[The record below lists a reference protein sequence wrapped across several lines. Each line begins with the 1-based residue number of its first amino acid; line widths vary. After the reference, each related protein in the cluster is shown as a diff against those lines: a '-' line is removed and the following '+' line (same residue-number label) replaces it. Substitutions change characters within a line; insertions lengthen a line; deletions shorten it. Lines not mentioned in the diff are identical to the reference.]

1 MNAHVLG
8 ITRRFSNPSMNS
20 IAHFYREIQP
30 AFLDQRWEQ
39 GFEIYYKVEGG
50 EEDRFLKFTDYSPNN
65 HKRIIELMNGD
76 DCQEFY
82 IHENDLIRYY
92 KEFVLQSL
100 KDKLNGSEASLENIK
115 QIYIVCRNILK
126 EYFVNI
132 ASTRILRNLDELVPV
147 LETQMREANI
157 NFTALFGL
165 LEKDPPVYTHSA
177 NVGFL
182 SAFLGIKVNM
192 NPESVKELS
201 LGGMVF
207 DVGKKEVPYDIIT
220 KTSELSTEEFK
231 AVRKHPAAGKKI
243 LNDMKCYSKN
253 ILAMAVEHHEKFDGT
268 GYPAGLSG
276 EKITPFAKICSI
288 MDVFCSLTCD
298 RDHRDSFSPIQAL
311 TMMKKEMSG
320 QFDPKFLEAFIK
332 AITARS

>member
-1 MNAHVLG
+1 MNAHVIG
-8 ITRRFSNPSMNS
+8 ITRKLSNSSMNS

-30 AFLDQRWEQ
+30 TFLDQRWEQ
-39 GFEIYYKVEGG
+39 GFEIYYKVEG
-50 EEDRFLKFTDYSPNN
+50 EEDRFLKFTDYSPDN
-65 HKRIIELMNGD
+65 HKRIVELMDSD
-76 DCQEFY
+76 DCQKFY

-92 KEFVLQSL
+92 KDFILNSL
-100 KDKLNGSEASLENIK
+100 KDKLNQKNHALENIK

-132 ASTRILRNLDELVPV
+132 ASTRILRNLDDLIPV
-147 LETQMREANI
+147 LESELRGANL
-157 NFTALFGL
+157 NFTGLFGL
-165 LEKDPPVYTHSA
+165 LDKDPPVYTHSA

-192 NPESVKELS
+192 NPESVRELS
-201 LGGMVF
+201 LGGMLF

-220 KTSELSTEEFK
+220 KTSGLSDVEFK
-231 AVRKHPAAGKKI
+231 AIRKHPAAGKKI

-268 GYPAGLSG
+268 GYPSGISG
-276 EKITPFAKICSI
+276 EKITPFSKICSI

-298 RDHRDSFSPIQAL
+298 RDHRDSFTPLQAL
-311 TMMKKEMSG
+311 SMMKKEMHG

>member
-1 MNAHVLG
+1 
-8 ITRRFSNPSMNS
+8 MNS

-30 AFLDQRWEQ
+30 AFLDARWEQ
-39 GFEIYYKVEGG
+39 GFEIYYKVDGG
-50 EEDRFLKFTDYSPNN
+50 EDDRFLKFTDYSPTN
-65 HKRIIELMNGD
+65 HERILQLMNSD

-92 KEFVLQSL
+92 KEFVLKSL
-100 KDKLNGSEASLENIK
+100 KDKLDGKQTPLENIK
-115 QIYIVCRNILK
+115 NIYIVCRNVLK

-132 ASTRILRNLDELVPV
+132 ASTRILRNLDELVPI
-147 LETQMREANI
+147 LETQLREANL

-165 LEKDPPVYTHSA
+165 LDKDPPVYTHSA

-182 SAFLGIKVNM
+182 CAFLGIKANM
-192 NPESVKELS
+192 NSESVRELS
-201 LGGMVF
+201 LGGMIF
-207 DVGKKEVPYDIIT
+207 DVGKKDVPYDIIT

-231 AVRKHPAAGKKI
+231 SVRKHPAAGKKI

-268 GYPAGLSG
+268 GYPAGMSG
-276 EKITPFAKICSI
+276 DKTTPFAKICSI
-288 MDVFCSLTCD
+288 MDVFSSLTCD
-298 RDHRDSFSPIQAL
+298 RDHRDSFTPLQAL
-311 TMMKKEMSG
+311 SMMKKEMNG
-320 QFDPKFLEAFIK
+320 HFDPQFLEAFIK

>member
-1 MNAHVLG
+1 MNAHVIG

-39 GFEIYYKVEGG
+39 GFEIYYKVEG
-50 EEDRFLKFTDYSPNN
+50 EDDDRFLKFTDYSPDN
-65 HKRIIELMNGD
+65 HNRIVKLMDSD
-76 DCQEFY
+76 DCQKFY

-92 KEFVLQSL
+92 KEFILNTL
-100 KDKLNGSEASLENIK
+100 KDKLNQKKHALENIK
-115 QIYIVCRNILK
+115 QIYTVCRNILK
-126 EYFVNI
+126 EYFINI
-132 ASTRILRNLDELVPV
+132 ASTRILRNLGDLIPV
-147 LETQMREANI
+147 LESELRGANI
-157 NFTALFGL
+157 NFTALYGI
-165 LEKDPPVYTHSA
+165 LEKDSCVYTHSA

-192 NPESVKELS
+192 NPDSVKELS
-201 LGGMVF
+201 LGGMLY
-207 DVGKKEVPYDIIT
+207 DVGKKEIPYGIMT
-220 KTSELSTEEFK
+220 KTSELSPQEFK
-231 AVRKHPAAGKKI
+231 VVRKHPAAGKKI

-268 GYPAGLSG
+268 GYPFGISG
-276 EKITPFAKICSI
+276 EKITPFAKIGSI
-288 MDVFCSLTCD
+288 MDVFCSLTSN
-298 RDHRDSFSPIQAL
+298 REHRESFTPLQAL
-311 TMMKKEMSG
+311 SMMKKEMNG